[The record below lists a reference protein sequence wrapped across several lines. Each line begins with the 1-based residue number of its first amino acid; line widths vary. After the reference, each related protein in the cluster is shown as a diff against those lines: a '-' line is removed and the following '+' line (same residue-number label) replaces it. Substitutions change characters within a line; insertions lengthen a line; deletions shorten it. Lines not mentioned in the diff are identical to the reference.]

1 MSRARSRR
9 IYARQRYLRELVE
22 HNPARF
28 HAEWGRRVES
38 WADRTRRRAN
48 RHGAFTTVETAISEL
63 RGCGTQAIELE
74 AADTERI
81 LTETATQAV
90 ARVVNPDLYVLRPKA
105 RG

>member
-1 MSRARSRR
+1 M
-9 IYARQRYLRELVE
+9 
-22 HNPARF
+22 
-28 HAEWGRRVES
+28 
-38 WADRTRRRAN
+38 
-48 RHGAFTTVETAISEL
+48 SEL